1 MMPLLRRELGN
12 EEAQGGGQVA
22 LAAAPSPQL
31 SLLLVRKALLNR
43 HVVCARRGRESGEG
57 SAVKYVAFE
66 QRCDGVVEGGRKC
79 VAQNTNFQLH
89 NIIPEPARLFLCA
102 PAAPLPVDVVT
113 NSPHAMNSAC

>member
-1 MMPLLRRELGN
+1 
-12 EEAQGGGQVA
+12 
-22 LAAAPSPQL
+22 
-31 SLLLVRKALLNR
+31 
-43 HVVCARRGRESGEG
+43 
-57 SAVKYVAFE
+57 
-66 QRCDGVVEGGRKC
+66 VVEGGRKC

>member
-1 MMPLLRRELGN
+1 MKKLKGEDRWLLPPHR
-12 EEAQGGGQVA
+12 A
-22 LAAAPSPQL
+22 PQL